1 MVVHD
6 KPGLPGLSF
15 AWKSFT
21 PIAEHIRI
29 RLLRSS
35 SGTLSPASR

>member
-29 RLLRSS
+29 RLLNPKPPPICDS
-35 SGTLSPASR
+35 